1 MLAKEFK
8 IGELYSTTFTV
19 TNDMTINRSGR
30 QNAEVLSTPS
40 LLNLMEMCT
49 IEASDQYLNDEYT
62 TVGYA
67 VDKMR
72 HLAPTLPGGTVKIS
86 ATLTNVNNNKLTYSI
101 EATEEGKNIGVQ
113 VAVEKH
119 KGKYQVVYL
128 PNNLSCALWLQFF
141 NAISSERVATHAI
154 CPWCKTIFQ
163 QGRADQQFCSRSHKT
178 QYNRKFPK
186 KGGKK

>member
-72 HLAPTLPGGTVKIS
+72 HLAPTLPGGKVKIS
-86 ATLTNVNNNKLTYSI
+86 ATLTNVDNNKLTYSI
-101 EATEEGKNIGVQ
+101 EATEEGKNIGF
-113 VAVEKH
+113 AIH
-119 KGKYQVVYL
+119 KR
-128 PNNLSCALWLQFF
+128 
-141 NAISSERVATHAI
+141 AII
-154 CPWCKTIFQ
+154 
-163 QGRADQQFCSRSHKT
+163 
-178 QYNRKFPK
+178 PK
-186 KGGKK
+186 